1 MFAPVCHLTPAI
13 AKSLMAIDAART
25 AIEVLPIDVP
35 MLATLRQ
42 TARLLATHLSTRI
55 EGNRLTQAEVQDA
68 LTGAHFPGR
77 ERDEAEVR
85 NYYRALE
92 AIDALAAAHGRIN
105 ETDLKRIHGL
115 VMTGRRNPTRYRDGQ
130 TVIRDARSG
139 GVIYLPPEAADVPAL
154 MRQLF
159 AWINREM
166 QQSHLPAPIIAALA
180 HYQYATIHPY
190 YDGNGRTARLLT
202 NLILH
207 KSGYGLKGIYSL
219 EEYYA
224 QDVQGYYAA
233 LATGPSHNYYFGRV
247 EADVTGFVAYFC
259 TGMASAFTTVR
270 ARATEASQRQ
280 TPDLAA
286 LLRQLDPRQRRL
298 LELFRDRGSVTA
310 GEIAGFLKL
319 GHRTVVALCRG
330 WVAAGFLCASDPS
343 RKNRA
348 YRLAERYEGAVGEGR
363 WR

>member
-1 MFAPVCHLTPAI
+1 MFAPVFHLTPTI
-13 AKSLMAIDAART
+13 AKSLMAIEAART
-25 AIEVLPIDVP
+25 AMEVLPIDIP

-92 AIDALAAAHGRIN
+92 AIDALAAAPGRIN

-115 VMTGRRNPTRYRDGQ
+115 VMTGRRNPTRYRDSQ
-130 TVIRDARSG
+130 NVIRDARSG
-139 GVIYLPPEAADVPAL
+139 GIIHLPPEAADVPTL
-154 MRQLF
+154 MRDLF
-159 AWINREM
+159 TWINQEM
-166 QQSHLPAPIIAALA
+166 QQNHLPVPVVAALA

-224 QDVQGYYAA
+224 QDLQGYYAA
-233 LATGPSHNYYFGRV
+233 LATGPSHNYYFGRE

-259 TGMASAFTTVR
+259 AGMASAFTSVR
-270 ARATEASQRQ
+270 ARATEASRRRD
-280 TPDLAA
+280 PDLAA

-298 LELFRDRGSVTA
+298 LALFHDKGVVTVA
-310 GEIAGFLKL
+310 EIANFLHL
-319 GHRTVVALCRG
+319 AHRTVVALCRT
-330 WVAAGFLCASDPS
+330 WVAAGFLSASDPS
-343 RKNRA
+343 RKNRS
-348 YRLAERYEGAVGEGR
+348 YRLAERYEMAAGEGA
-363 WR
+363 

>member
-1 MFAPVCHLTPAI
+1 MFAPVFHLTPAI
-13 AKSLMAIDAART
+13 AKSLMAIEAART
-25 AIEVLPIDVP
+25 AIDVLPIDVP
-35 MLATLRQ
+35 MLAILRQ

-92 AIDALAAAHGRIN
+92 AIDALAAAPGRIN

-130 TVIRDARSG
+130 NVIRDARSG
-139 GVIYLPPEAADVPAL
+139 GIIYLPPEAADVPAL

-166 QQSHLPAPIIAALA
+166 QQDHLPAPVIAALA

-224 QDVQGYYAA
+224 QDLQGYYAA

-247 EADVTGFVAYFC
+247 EADVTGFVLYFC
-259 TGMASAFTTVR
+259 AGMASAFANVR

-280 TPDLAA
+280 TPGVAA
-286 LLRQLDPRQRRL
+286 LLRHLDPRQRRL
-298 LELFRDRGSVTA
+298 LELFRDKGSVTA
-310 GEIAGFLKL
+310 GEIAGFLNL
-319 GHRTVVALCRG
+319 GHRTVVALCRT
-330 WVAAGFLCASDPS
+330 WVEAGFLCASDPS

-363 WR
+363 RG